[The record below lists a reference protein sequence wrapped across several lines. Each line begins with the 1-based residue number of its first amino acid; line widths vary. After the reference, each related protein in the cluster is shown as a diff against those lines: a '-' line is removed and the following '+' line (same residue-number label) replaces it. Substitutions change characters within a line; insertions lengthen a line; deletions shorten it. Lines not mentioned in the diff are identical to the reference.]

1 MEDMRL
7 ETAMKPTPKD
17 QRHLLWIK
25 NIRNVMHTYPSLTH
39 MSTDVAGV
47 LMAIFQ
53 QNVKAPDNFAF
64 SVYSAFSRSEAFL

>member
-1 MEDMRL
+1 
-7 ETAMKPTPKD
+7 
-17 QRHLLWIK
+17 
-25 NIRNVMHTYPSLTH
+25 

-64 SVYSAFSRSEAFL
+64 SVYSAFSRSEAFF